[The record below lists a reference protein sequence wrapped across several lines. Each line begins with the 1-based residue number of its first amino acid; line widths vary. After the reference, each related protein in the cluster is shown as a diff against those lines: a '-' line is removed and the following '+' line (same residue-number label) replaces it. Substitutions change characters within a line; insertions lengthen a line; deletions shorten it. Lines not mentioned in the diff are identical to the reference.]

1 MQRVVHTSTDCGFCL
16 RGFLGLQ
23 SGSDKANSLHS
34 FQRADS
40 TCGKGNSQRETSKPQ
55 PLPGPNSLQ
64 PDSPTPTQ
72 KGEARL
78 GSAVGGVAPPR
89 LFQGGSFPTR
99 QQKQALRRRGIICYY
114 YWR

>member
-1 MQRVVHTSTDCGFCL
+1 MQRVVHTSFVF

-23 SGSDKANSLHS
+23 SGSDTANTLHS
-34 FQRADS
+34 FQTADS
-40 TCGKGNSQRETSKPQ
+40 TRRKGGIHSRRPQNLSLYLALTVCNS
-55 PLPGPNSLQ
+55 
-64 PDSPTPTQ
+64 TPPQ

-89 LFQGGSFPTR
+89 LFQGGSFQTR